1 MTDQSNDL
9 SHITPEGSA
18 SQRVESQHKVLRKMI
33 AEVQGTL
40 ESQSDSFDILSSQ
53 LSVLAQKLQ
62 EHFIEEEEGGFF
74 DHIKKRAPQLST
86 DSTQLEEEHVDLLG
100 QIRDLIAKAA
110 TCEGSESWWQG
121 LKTDFHDFSK
131 LLMQHESL
139 ENQLL
144 QRAYGEDIG
153 SHD

>member
-9 SHITPEGSA
+9 SHITPKGSV
-18 SQRVESQHKVLRKMI
+18 SQRYESQHKVLREMI
-33 AEVQGTL
+33 AEVRGTL
-40 ESQSDSFDILSSQ
+40 ESQSDSLDILGSQ

-62 EHFIEEEEGGFF
+62 EHFLEEEEGGFF
-74 DHIKKRAPQLST
+74 DHIRKRAPQLST
-86 DSTQLEEEHVDLLG
+86 NSTQLEKEHVDLLG

-110 TCEGSESWWQG
+110 TCEGSEPWWQG

-131 LLMQHESL
+131 LLTQHESL

-144 QRAYGEDIG
+144 QRAYSEDIG
-153 SHD
+153 FHD